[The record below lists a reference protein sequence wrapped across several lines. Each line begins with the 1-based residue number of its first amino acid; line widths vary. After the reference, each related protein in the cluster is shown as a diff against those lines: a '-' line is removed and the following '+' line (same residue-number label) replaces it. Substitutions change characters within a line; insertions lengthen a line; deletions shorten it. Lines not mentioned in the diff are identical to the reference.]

1 MIKVSLEELLYLAN
15 VMSYGL
21 RFRGGKKKSKLLE
34 VHRCTDGD
42 EFTLDYEVK
51 GLSFRF
57 YIRTGLLAYEF
68 SSTFEE
74 RGRGEA
80 DSFFFHYRPVY

>member
-1 MIKVSLEELLYLAN
+1 MIKHSLEELLYLAN

-21 RFRGGKKKSKLLE
+21 RFRGGKKSQRLFE
-34 VHRCTDGD
+34 EHRCTDGD

-51 GLSFRF
+51 GLSFRL
-57 YIRTGLLAYEF
+57 YIRTGLLTCEF
-68 SSTFEE
+68 PSTFEE
-74 RGRGEA
+74 GGRGEA